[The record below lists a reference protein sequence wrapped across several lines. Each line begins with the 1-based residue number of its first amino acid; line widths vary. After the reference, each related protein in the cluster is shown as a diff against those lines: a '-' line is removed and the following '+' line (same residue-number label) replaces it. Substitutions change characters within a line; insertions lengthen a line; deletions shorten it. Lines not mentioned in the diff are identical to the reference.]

1 MNICYY
7 EYTFKHLGEDKH
19 IYKHIYLFVFSTYVF
34 YNILY
39 VTKYLKKIYYIS
51 LYYKTLM

>member
-7 EYTFKHLGEDKH
+7 EYTFKHLGEVKH
-19 IYKHIYLFVFSTYVF
+19 KYKHIYAIHLYSPHNIYYICYKIPEN

-39 VTKYLKKIYYIS
+39 YKK
-51 LYYKTLM
+51 LM